1 MPCLTD
7 GQWVRLKH
15 GQHQWPQGQ
24 AGALMTHAT
33 QLTSRIMAIG
43 LGMGVITR
51 SLRRRNAFMAVMGR
65 LRLKASVWHGAD
77 MNLC

>member
-1 MPCLTD
+1 
-7 GQWVRLKH
+7 
-15 GQHQWPQGQ
+15 
-24 AGALMTHAT
+24 MTHAT
-33 QLTSRIMAIG
+33 QLTSHIMAIG

-65 LRLKASVWHGAD
+65 LRLRASVWHGAG